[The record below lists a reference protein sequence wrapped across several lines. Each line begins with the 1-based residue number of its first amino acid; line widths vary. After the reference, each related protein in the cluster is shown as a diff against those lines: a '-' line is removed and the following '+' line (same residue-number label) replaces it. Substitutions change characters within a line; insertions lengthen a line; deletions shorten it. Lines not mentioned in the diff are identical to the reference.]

1 MGSSETLPTV
11 FKATTNYKPQT
22 SNLNFLFAWRYFKA
36 KKSTNAINIIAWIS
50 IVAIMAIT
58 FAFIVVL
65 SVFNGF
71 EGLVKSLYSSFYPDI
86 KISAQTG
93 KTIVVTPQQLQQL
106 AAVKGLRAYS
116 LIAEEKTLLANGD
129 ARVIVDIK
137 GVDSSYEKVTGVAQK
152 LIRGNFQTGTVDE
165 PALVLG
171 NGVENAVGVESDRY
185 LYPLTVYLFK
195 RGMNINLADP
205 SQSLAAANII
215 TSGTF
220 LIQQDIDNQYAITNL
235 DFMKLMMGLKPDEY
249 TAIEVALQKG
259 ADAEDVQK
267 EVRQLLGKGYQV
279 DTKYEQ
285 NKSLYSVMSVEKWAI
300 YGILTLMLIV
310 AAFTMIG
317 SLTMLVLE
325 KQKDI
330 QVLKSMGAGNKLIQ
344 KIFLTEGLLLA
355 SIGSVTGL
363 LLAIVFC
370 WAQVKYKLI
379 AIQGGTFLI
388 DYYPVRLVA
397 SDFLLVVV
405 TVFTVAFSASWFPS
419 RKAALQPIE
428 LRS

>member
-1 MGSSETLPTV
+1 MG
-11 FKATTNYKPQT
+11 
-22 SNLNFLFAWRYFKA
+22 
-36 KKSTNAINIIAWIS
+36 
-50 IVAIMAIT
+50 IT

-86 KISAQTG
+86 KIAAKTG
-93 KTIVVTPQQLQQL
+93 KTVILTPQQLQKL
-106 AAVKGLRAYS
+106 SVIKGVRAYS
-116 LIAEEKTLLANGD
+116 LVAEEKTLLINGD
-129 ARVIVDIK
+129 VQVPVNLK
-137 GVDSSYEKVTGVAQK
+137 GVDTSYESVTGVAQK
-152 LIRGNFQTGTVDE
+152 LIRGNFQTGTEDE

-171 NGVENAVGVESDRY
+171 NGVENAVGIESDKY
-185 LYPLTVYLFK
+185 LYPLTVYAFK
-195 RGMNINLADP
+195 RGMNFNVADP
-205 SQSLAAANII
+205 YQSVEAAKIA

-235 DFMKLMMGLKPDEY
+235 DFMKLLMGLKPNEY
-249 TAIEVALQKG
+249 SGLEVALHTG
-259 ADAEDVQK
+259 VDAEDVQK
-267 EVRQLLGKGYQV
+267 EIKNLLGSTFQV
-279 DTKYEQ
+279 ETKYEQ
-285 NKSLYSVMSVEKWAI
+285 NQSLYSVMNLEKWAI
-300 YGILTLMLIV
+300 YGILTLMLVV

-330 QVLKSMGAGNKLIQ
+330 QVLKSMGATNKLIQ

-355 SIGSVTGL
+355 GIGCIGGV
-363 LLAIVFC
+363 LLALIFC

-388 DYYPVRLVA
+388 DYYPVQLVA
-397 SDFLLVVV
+397 TDFLLVLL
-405 TVFTVAFSASWFPS
+405 TVSLVAFMASWFPS
-419 RKAALQPIE
+419 RRAALQPIE

>member
-1 MGSSETLPTV
+1 M
-11 FKATTNYKPQT
+11 
-22 SNLNFLFAWRYFKA
+22 NFLFAWRYFKA
-36 KKSTNAINIIAWIS
+36 KKSTNAINVIAWVSIIA
-50 IVAIMAIT
+50 IMGIT
-58 FAFIVVL
+58 CAFIVVL

-93 KTIVVTPQQLQQL
+93 KTIFVTPQQLQKL
-106 AAVKGLRAYS
+106 TAINGVKAFS
-116 LIAEEKTLLANGD
+116 LVAEEKTLLVNGD
-129 ARVIVDIK
+129 VQVIVDIK
-137 GVDSSYEKVTGVAQK
+137 GVDSSYESVTGVAQK
-152 LIRGNFQTGTVDE
+152 LIRGNFQTGSVDE

-185 LYPLTVYLFK
+185 LYPLTVYSFK
-195 RGMNINLADP
+195 RGMNVSDP
-205 SQSLAAANII
+205 SQSLAASNII

-220 LIQQDIDNQYAITNL
+220 FIQQDIDNKYAITNL
-235 DFMKLMMGLKPDEY
+235 DFMKMMMGLKPDEY
-249 TAIEVALQKG
+249 SAVEVALHTG
-259 ADAEDVQK
+259 IDAEDAQK
-267 EVRQLLGKGYQV
+267 EIQQLLGNSYRV
-279 DTKYEQ
+279 DTKYGQ
-285 NKSLYSVMSVEKWAI
+285 NQSLYSVMSLERWAI

-330 QVLKSMGAGNKLIQ
+330 QVLKSMGANNMLVQ
-344 KIFLTEGLLLA
+344 KIFLSEGLLLGG
-355 SIGSVTGL
+355 IGTITGL
-363 LLAIVFC
+363 LAGIVFC
-370 WAQVKYKLI
+370 WAQVKFKLI

-397 SDFLLVVV
+397 TDFVLVIV
-405 TVFTVAFSASWFPS
+405 TVFLVAFLASWFPS

>member
-1 MGSSETLPTV
+1 MG
-11 FKATTNYKPQT
+11 
-22 SNLNFLFAWRYFKA
+22 
-36 KKSTNAINIIAWIS
+36 
-50 IVAIMAIT
+50 IT

-86 KISAQTG
+86 RITATTG
-93 KTIVVTPQQLQQL
+93 KTITVTPQQLQQL
-106 AAVKGLRAYS
+106 AALKGVRAYS
-116 LIAEEKTLLANGD
+116 LIAEEKTLLSND
-129 ARVIVDIK
+129 DVRVIVDIK

-152 LIRGNFQTGTVDE
+152 LIRGKFQTGTLDQ

-185 LYPLTVYLFK
+185 LYPLTVYMFK
-195 RGMNINLADP
+195 RGMNINASDP

-220 LIQQDIDNQYAITNL
+220 LIQQDIDNKYAITNL
-235 DFMKLMMGLKPDEY
+235 DFMKVMMGLKPNEY
-249 TAIEVALQKG
+249 SGVEVALYNENDANHVQKQVQRLLG
-259 ADAEDVQK
+259 ADYLVE
-267 EVRQLLGKGYQV
+267 
-279 DTKYEQ
+279 TKYEQ

-317 SLTMLVLE
+317 GLTMLVLE

-330 QVLKSMGAGNKLIQ
+330 QVLKSMGANNSLIQ

-355 SIGSVTGL
+355 GIGSITGL
-363 LLAIVFC
+363 LLSIVFC
-370 WAQVKYKLI
+370 WAQVRYKII

-388 DYYPVRLVA
+388 DYYPVQLVA
-397 SDFLLVVV
+397 TDFLLVIL
-405 TVFTVAFSASWFPS
+405 TVFIVAFFASWFPS